1 MNDLKNFPEYNLAL
15 YASTL
20 RYDDLD
26 YGAREHIS
34 HLIFDNVGISIGAFV
49 KGHKSGLI
57 TEKHCLAT
65 YGDLGGS
72 TLWSGQGALP
82 ADIAALCNGTWAEIL
97 DYQDVVVDPRNN
109 GHLGVTIVP
118 AALAIAQREK
128 SSGAE
133 LVTAIA
139 AGIEVALSTLRAVG
153 RNHRSDGRGFRT
165 TSIAGPLGAAVA
177 CGKLLNLNTSKMLS
191 AMGIAGACSPNGL
204 MPSLAPSNGSFG
216 MDKDWVSGLAAQ
228 LAVNAADLAKSGLTG
243 SERVIVG
250 EFGIVAS
257 HAHGD
262 GQKLK
267 TPKGGTPGIGAIAL
281 KKFASCY
288 GVHSAMEATI
298 NLVDDNNLQVDEI
311 TKICVRVKAD
321 SAVTLSGRSI
331 TNHMAARFSLAY
343 AVASAAVRSNDT
355 CADDFEEPA
364 IYNPEVKK
372 LMESVEILADEELT
386 NFHKKT
392 GGFPA
397 HVVITCNN
405 VIYEKRIDHPIGSMQ
420 RPMSWDDLETKFTD
434 MTKEHF
440 SSSSLAEIL
449 KIGRDINALKDINQ
463 FTNLL

>member
-1 MNDLKNFPEYNLAL
+1 MNELKHFPEYDLAS
-15 YASTL
+15 YACTL
-20 RYDDLD
+20 NYDDID
-26 YGAREHIS
+26 QGAREHIS
-34 HLIFDNVGISIGAFV
+34 HLIFDNIGISIGAYI
-49 KGHKSGLI
+49 KGHASGLI
-57 TEKHCLAT
+57 TEKHCIST
-65 YGDLGGS
+65 YGKLGGS
-72 TLWSGQGALP
+72 KLWSGQGALP

-118 AALAIAQREK
+118 AALAVAEREE
-128 SSGAE
+128 SSGTE
-133 LVTAIA
+133 LITAVA

-153 RNHRSDGRGFRT
+153 RKHRSDGRGFRT

-177 CGKLLNLNTSKMLS
+177 CGKLLKLNTSEMLS

-243 SERVIVG
+243 SERVITG

-262 GQKLK
+262 GEKLE
-267 TPKGGTPGIGAIAL
+267 TPKEGTPSIGAIAL

-298 NLVDDNNLQVDEI
+298 NLVEENKLLASEI
-311 TKICVRVKAD
+311 TNICVRVKAD
-321 SAVTLSGRSI
+321 SAVTLSGRTVS
-331 TNHMAARFSLAY
+331 NHMAARFSLAY
-343 AVASAAVRSNDT
+343 AVASAAVRSNET

-364 IYNPEVKK
+364 IFNPDVIK
-372 LMESVEILADEELT
+372 LMESVEIIADEELT
-386 NFHKKT
+386 QFHKET

-397 HVVITCNN
+397 HIMINCGSVT
-405 VIYEKRIDHPIGSMQ
+405 YEKRIDHPIGSMQ
-420 RPMSWDDLETKFTD
+420 RPMSRDDLEAKFTD
-434 MTKEHF
+434 MTKQHF
-440 SSSSLAEIL
+440 SSARLSEIL
-449 KIGRDINALKDINQ
+449 DCSRDLENLKDVNQ
-463 FTNLL
+463 LTDLL

>member
-1 MNDLKNFPEYNLAL
+1 MSDKNFPEYDLAR
-15 YASTL
+15 YATSL
-20 RYDDLD
+20 CYDDIPRM
-26 YGAREHIS
+26 ATEHVT
-34 HLIFDNVGISIGAFV
+34 HLIFDNIGISIGAYV
-49 KGHKSGLI
+49 QGHKSGLI
-57 TEKHCLAT
+57 TEKHCLSI
-65 YGDLGGS
+65 YGELGGS

-82 ADIAALCNGTWAEIL
+82 ADMAALCNGTWAEIL

-118 AALAIAQREK
+118 AAIAVAQRERA
-128 SSGAE
+128 SGAE
-133 LVTAIA
+133 LITAII

-177 CGKLLNLNTSKMLS
+177 CGKLLKLNISEMLS

-216 MDKDWVSGLAAQ
+216 MDKDWVSGQAAQ

-243 SERVIVG
+243 SDRVITG

-262 GQKLK
+262 GNELIV
-267 TPKGGTPGIGAIAL
+267 PEGGAPGIGAIAL

-298 NLVDDNNLQVDEI
+298 NLVEENKLLTSEI
-311 TKICVRVKAD
+311 TKVCVRVKAD
-321 SAVTLSGRSI
+321 SAVTLSGRTI

-343 AVASAAVRSNDT
+343 AVASAAVRST
-355 CADDFEEPA
+355 KISADDFEEPA
-364 IYNPEVKK
+364 IFDPSVKK
-372 LMESVEILADEELT
+372 LMERVEIIADEELT
-386 NFHKKT
+386 QFHKKN

-397 HVVITCNN
+397 HVTISSNN
-405 VIYEKRIDHPIGSMQ
+405 VTYDKRIDHPIGSMQ
-420 RPMSWDDLETKFTD
+420 RPMSQEELEEKFSDLTKQ
-434 MTKEHF
+434 HF
-440 SSSSLAEIL
+440 SQDQLTAIL
-449 KIGRDINALKDINQ
+449 KCSRDIENLKDINQ
-463 FTNLL
+463 FIDLL